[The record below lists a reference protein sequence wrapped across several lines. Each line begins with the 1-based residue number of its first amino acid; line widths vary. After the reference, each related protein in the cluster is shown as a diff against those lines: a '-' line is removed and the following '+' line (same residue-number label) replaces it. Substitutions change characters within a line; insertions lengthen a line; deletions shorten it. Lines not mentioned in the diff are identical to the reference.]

1 MNYDYEA
8 IDNRKIRYSDDIY
21 FLNYNENFE
30 LWLNREKVK
39 SFDTLRDV
47 NNWLFQTYVNLI
59 DSLFSFPN
67 LQKIKRIRTCY
78 SSSSF

>member
-8 IDNRKIRYSDDIY
+8 IDNRKIKYSNDVY
-21 FLNYNENFE
+21 FLNYGENFE

-47 NNWLFQTYVNLI
+47 NNWLF
-59 DSLFSFPN
+59 
-67 LQKIKRIRTCY
+67 
-78 SSSSF
+78 

>member
-8 IDNRKIRYSDDIY
+8 IDNRKIKYSDDVY
-21 FLNYNENFE
+21 FLNYDKNFE

-47 NNWLFQTYVNLI
+47 NNWLFQTYVNKRPAARVYVYTV
-59 DSLFSFPN
+59 LFREIMDYYKN
-67 LQKIKRIRTCY
+67 TT
-78 SSSSF
+78 